1 MPEAQCTSRLHAPA
15 HSGGRG
21 AHSPAGTEQRCGRQT
36 GGGARRGGAA
46 QISEAIEGLDPE
58 GLCGTYW
65 AGKGDR
71 AAMAAGLPV
80 DLPAAGNPP
89 PAHSIHPIHLLS
101 HLYLTCATVARSCGI
116 RTRQQLKRLLGCTP
130 ATHATAAIEL
140 VDQKAAAQ
148 FERGASPPAAIQH

>member
-1 MPEAQCTSRLHAPA
+1 MEVR
-15 HSGGRG
+15 
-21 AHSPAGTEQRCGRQT
+21 SPD

-80 DLPAAGNPP
+80 DLPAAGNP
-89 PAHSIHPIHLLS
+89 LLHTQS
-101 HLYLTCATVARSCGI
+101 TLFTCCRI
-116 RTRQQLKRLLGCTP
+116 CT
-130 ATHATAAIEL
+130 
-140 VDQKAAAQ
+140 
-148 FERGASPPAAIQH
+148 